1 MNKLFFSMALAA
13 ILAGCT
19 TEPMGEDYQS
29 PQGDRGLNAT
39 PYELEFMQQIV
50 AEVAGTRAASD
61 LQPTHLYVEFSPR
74 TAEQYDRLLAQTAF
88 ECLPFSVL
96 EQYELPEGEEF
107 CTVEN
112 PDGMGKLYALVRSYD
127 NLPDDITYTVLKSY
141 YTPYVDAQI
150 DRATANRIAARAAE
164 LSGEN
169 ERDATRASIM
179 PGGTVKV
186 FDELATAAKPVE
198 GVPVTI
204 IPYSTG
210 VGFHPSETVY
220 TNSAGVF
227 RATRMDLEGVAVSYR
242 ISWDTQYWTIKNDAG
257 SVAVINGP
265 TNTTSD
271 WNFMP
276 YFMDL
281 DKKPYHYTC
290 AHRALQQTNKSG
302 LPIPLFRIGSNVYKL
317 SVKCL
322 DAVTPSGL
330 EDTQLTTTNQAP
342 IISMY
347 CKNKRGAEIVAMT
360 NYEIGRMALYN
371 NNKTGYINI
380 QPVVRES
387 WGMFTRSYFT
397 DSEYA
402 RIGSLAYLH
411 RYVDGEAKP
420 DAYNIQAWNYNDSS
434 HEKTPLFIDIYD
446 SYNNTR
452 PGIIWFDNVVP
463 NDNIAICNFSII
475 KDIAFSSTTIPNVRN
490 KLNNSTYQNN
500 YGYTAADVNKLFL
513 TYNKLSSALIPV
525 TPSGE

>member
-1 MNKLFFSMALAA
+1 MKRIYLSMVIVAA

-19 TEPMGEDYQS
+19 EAPQTEDFQS
-29 PQGDRGLNAT
+29 PQDDMAYAPT
-39 PYELEFMQQIV
+39 PYELEFMQQV
-50 AEVAGTRAASD
+50 MPEFVTRSSE

-112 PDGMGKLYALVRSYD
+112 TDNRLYALVTTND
-127 NLPDDITYTVLKSY
+127 ALPDDITYTVLKSY
-141 YTPYVDAQI
+141 YTPYADAQI

-169 ERDATRASIM
+169 ERDATRVSVM

-227 RATRMDLEGVAVSYR
+227 RATHMDLEGVAVSYR

-276 YFMDL
+276 YYMDM
-281 DKKPYHYTC
+281 DKKPYYYIC
-290 AHRALQQTNKSG
+290 AHRALQHTSKNGIS
-302 LPIPLFRIGSNVYKL
+302 IPLYRVGANAYKL
-317 SVKCL
+317 SVTCRNE
-322 DAVTPSGL
+322 VTPSGKEESL
-330 EDTQLTTTNQAP
+330 LTITNQVPA
-342 IISMY
+342 INMY
-347 CKNKRGAEIVAMT
+347 CKNKKGAEIVAMT
-360 NYEIGRMALYN
+360 NYEIGRIGLYN
-371 NNKTGYINI
+371 NNKAGYSNI
-380 QPVVRES
+380 SLTVRDS

-452 PGIIWFDNVVP
+452 PGIVWFDNVVP
-463 NDNIAICNFSII
+463 NDNIAISNFSII

-513 TYNKLSSALIPV
+513 TYNKLSSTLTPV